1 MRTLFVASASIKLL
15 EQTPKIRAVAK
26 ISSCRLYEINL
37 LVGGKV
43 DSLDVLL
50 DGYVCSTRQILGGT
64 YPRPRA
70 LVDRAEV
77 K

>member
-15 EQTPKIRAVAK
+15 EQTPKIRAVPK
-26 ISSCRLYEINL
+26 ISSCRLYGINL
-37 LVGGKV
+37 LAGGEV

-50 DGYVCSTRQILGGT
+50 DGYACSSREILGET
-64 YPRPRA
+64 DPRPRA
-70 LVDRAEV
+70 LVDSAEV